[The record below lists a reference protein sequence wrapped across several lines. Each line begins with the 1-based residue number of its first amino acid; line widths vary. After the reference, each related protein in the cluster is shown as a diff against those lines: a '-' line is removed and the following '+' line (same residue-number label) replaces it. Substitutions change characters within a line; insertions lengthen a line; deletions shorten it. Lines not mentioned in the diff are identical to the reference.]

1 MSFLTTVAKINTANQ
16 LTAWN
21 TSCVQAMQQAKQ
33 TFSSIY
39 AQRVAMET
47 NTDYTADDLAEVD
60 KLLMELNRLAKELIA
75 PVVTPE
81 ASVEPVV
88 PTI

>member
-21 TSCVQAMQQAKQ
+21 TSCIQAMQQAKQ

-39 AQRVAMET
+39 AQRIAMET
-47 NTDYTADDLAEVD
+47 NTDYTAEDLAEVD
-60 KLLMELNRLAKELIA
+60 AMLLNLNTLAKELIA
-75 PVVTPE
+75 PSVVATTI
-81 ASVEPVV
+81 EPIVV